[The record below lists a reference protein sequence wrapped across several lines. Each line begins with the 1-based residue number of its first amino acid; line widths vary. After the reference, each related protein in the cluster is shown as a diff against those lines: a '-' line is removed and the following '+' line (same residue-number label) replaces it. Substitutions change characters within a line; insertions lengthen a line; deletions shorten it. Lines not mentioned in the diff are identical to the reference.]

1 MESRTTNN
9 VINAI
14 KEVRELFNEIR
25 GSLSREESKRIRKK
39 LHRIEA
45 VYNVLKEREQKGSLT
60 SRQKNMLRDDEK
72 YLKNISKYLKNL
84 KTF

>member
-1 MESRTTNN
+1 MFFIYIKMKSRSINN

-45 VYNVLKEREQKGSLT
+45 VYNVLK
-60 SRQKNMLRDDEK
+60 
-72 YLKNISKYLKNL
+72 
-84 KTF
+84 